1 MHQRGVTLIE
11 MVAVVAVLL
20 GITGIAIPMLGNDA
34 GSRLG
39 AAAMMLRDDLEQVRH
54 RTIADPSNPLALIV
68 GTNGQGWRITPLK
81 EMSQPIQRHDG
92 EAWEIV
98 FGEGRAAGFED
109 VRIQSDASIIWF
121 DARGVLGMNQKPKVQ
136 LSLDGRKRSLDIG
149 LVTGLVKIRSP

>member
-39 AAAMMLRDDLEQVRH
+39 AAAMTLRDDLEQVRH

-68 GTNGQGWRITPLK
+68 DTNGQGWRITPLK
-81 EMSQPIQRHDG
+81 EMAQPIQRHDG

-121 DARGVLGMNQKPKVQ
+121 DARGVLGMDEKPKVQ

-149 LVTGLVKIRSP
+149 LVTGLVKISSP

>member
-1 MHQRGVTLIE
+1 MHRRGVTLIE

-20 GITGIAIPMLGNDA
+20 GIPGIAIPMLGNDA

-68 GTNGQGWRITPLK
+68 DADGRGWRITPLK
-81 EMSQPIQRHDG
+81 EMAQPIQRHDG

-121 DARGVLGMNQKPKVQ
+121 DARGVLGMDEKPKVQ

-149 LVTGLVKIRSP
+149 LVTGLVKISSP

>member
-68 GTNGQGWRITPLK
+68 DTNGQGWRITPLK
-81 EMSQPIQRHDG
+81 ETAQPIQRHDG

-121 DARGVLGMNQKPKVQ
+121 DARGVLGMDEKPKVQ

-149 LVTGLVKIRSP
+149 LVTGLVKISSP

>member
-39 AAAMMLRDDLEQVRH
+39 AAAMTLRDDLEQVRH
-54 RTIADPSNPLALIV
+54 RTIADPSNPLVLIV
-68 GTNGQGWRITPLK
+68 DTNGQGWRITPLK
-81 EMSQPIQRHDG
+81 EMAQPIQRHDG

-109 VRIQSDASIIWF
+109 VRIQSDADIIWF

-136 LSLDGRKRSLDIG
+136 LSLDGRQRSLDIG
-149 LVTGLVKIRSP
+149 LVTGLVKISSP